1 MWTFSAILNHIL
13 YGLICGRNILP
24 KSIPQIKFLNVVIVT
39 LIQNKTDIINNQ

>member
-1 MWTFSAILNHIL
+1 MALFVDEI
-13 YGLICGRNILP
+13 YLP